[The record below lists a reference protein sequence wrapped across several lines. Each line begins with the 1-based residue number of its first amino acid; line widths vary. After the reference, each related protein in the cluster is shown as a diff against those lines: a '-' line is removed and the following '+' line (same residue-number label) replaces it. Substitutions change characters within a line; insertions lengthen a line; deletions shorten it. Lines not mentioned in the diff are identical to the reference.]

1 MRGEEKKIEKKK
13 TGLRSSNR
21 AEALGVRIAPS
32 HSPFSHPASDLL
44 PASVW
49 TPSTKLLLSLH
60 VVLLFS
66 LTPCGAVFSM
76 PAPRACHRYMVLLAS
91 LLAALAY
98 ANPNKCTCGLSAPTG
113 IDLLTASPIMGGIV
127 STNDNLIT
135 TPAIV
140 TGASRGA
147 YTANE
152 AKTFTLNAATF
163 GGGIIHASAGVLSG
177 WTGAAAVSLMVCF
190 VRFVLYT

>member
-1 MRGEEKKIEKKK
+1 
-13 TGLRSSNR
+13 
-21 AEALGVRIAPS
+21 
-32 HSPFSHPASDLL
+32 
-44 PASVW
+44 
-49 TPSTKLLLSLH
+49 
-60 VVLLFS
+60 
-66 LTPCGAVFSM
+66 M

-91 LLAALAY
+91 LLAALTY

-140 TGASRGA
+140 TGTSRGA

-177 WTGAAAVSLMVCF
+177 WTGAAAVSLMVSSYSYS
-190 VRFVLYT
+190 LYMISTDHRSYDDFFHSRPSRARRLKALCCNANQGAAHRRSRGRRQRRYVYGGGGVHPICVHHEWILLFDFEY

>member
-1 MRGEEKKIEKKK
+1 MCRY
-13 TGLRSSNR
+13 
-21 AEALGVRIAPS
+21 
-32 HSPFSHPASDLL
+32 
-44 PASVW
+44 
-49 TPSTKLLLSLH
+49 
-60 VVLLFS
+60 
-66 LTPCGAVFSM
+66 GA
-76 PAPRACHRYMVLLAS
+76 LAS
-91 LLAALAY
+91 LLAALTY

-140 TGASRGA
+140 TGTSRGA

-177 WTGAAAVSLMVCF
+177 WTGAAAVSLMVSSYSYSIHDF
-190 VRFVLYT
+190 H